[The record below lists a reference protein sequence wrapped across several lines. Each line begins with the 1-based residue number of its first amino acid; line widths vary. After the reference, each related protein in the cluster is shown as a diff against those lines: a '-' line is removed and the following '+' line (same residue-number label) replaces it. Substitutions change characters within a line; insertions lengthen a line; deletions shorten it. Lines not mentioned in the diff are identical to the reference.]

1 VLRQLDGALDA
12 CATPEER
19 GSRCGAVRSD
29 PSGNEG
35 IEPMGGDSVGLTD
48 VAARLPAL
56 VMDAP
61 VLLRGIV
68 TAFLARRSAKRS
80 IGRVFQERAARYG
93 DHVFIR
99 FDDEALTYRQANE
112 TANRYAAVLAER
124 GVSRGDVVGVMMR
137 NCPHAVLLMLAVV
150 KLGAIAG
157 MLNHRQRGNVLAHS
171 VGLLKAQALIGED
184 DLLASVGE
192 SGAHVTD
199 TLTFDELER
208 LAASASTENPAVTPS
223 VLAKEKAFY
232 IFTSGTTGAPKASVM
247 THYRWLRAMGGSGAL
262 GMRLKSS
269 DTLYCCLPLYH
280 NNALTVAVSAV
291 ISAGATFALGR
302 SFSASR
308 FWDEVVGY
316 DATAF
321 VYIGEVCRYLLNQP
335 EKDTDRTHKVRVIAG
350 NGLRPEIWDEFTTRF
365 NIPRVFE
372 FYGASEGNTG
382 FVNIFHIPKTAG
394 ICPTA
399 VAFVNYDPET
409 GEPVRDENGRV
420 RKVRRGQPGLLLSK
434 ITKAAPFDGYT
445 DQEDS
450 EKKLVHNAFRDGDV
464 WLNSGDLLRP
474 QGLRHAVFVDRLGDT
489 FRWKGENVATT
500 DVEAAVSAD
509 PAVEAVT
516 VFGVEVPGAD
526 GRAGMAAV
534 VLNDDKVLDGKS
546 LAKTVYDHL
555 PGYAVPLFVRVVDS
569 LEHTATFKTKKVDL
583 REQGYGP
590 DIDDPLYVLN
600 GRKEGYVPYYDNY
613 PDEVAAGDRPAS

>member
-1 VLRQLDGALDA
+1 MA
-12 CATPEER
+12 
-19 GSRCGAVRSD
+19 
-29 PSGNEG
+29 
-35 IEPMGGDSVGLTD
+35 GDTVGLTD
-48 VAARLPAL
+48 IAARLPAL

-61 VLLRGIV
+61 VLVRGML
-68 TAFLARRSAKRS
+68 TAFLTWRSAKRS
-80 IGRVFQERAARYG
+80 IGRVFQDRAARYG

-99 FDDEALTYRQANE
+99 FDDEALTYHRANQ
-112 TANRYAAVLAER
+112 TANRYAAVLTER
-124 GVSRGDVVGVMMR
+124 GVGRGDVVGVMMR
-137 NCPHAVLLMLAVV
+137 NSPRAVLLMLAVV

-171 VGLLKAQALIGED
+171 VGLLNAKVLIGED

-192 SGAHVTD
+192 PGADVAD
-199 TLTFDELER
+199 TLTVDELDR
-208 LAASASTENPAVTPS
+208 LAADAPTENPAVTSS
-223 VLAKEKAFY
+223 VLANDRAFY

-280 NNALTVAVSAV
+280 NTALTVAVSGV
-291 ISAGATFALGR
+291 ISAGATLALGR

-308 FWDEVVGY
+308 FWDEVIRY

-335 EKDTDRTHKVRVIAG
+335 EKDTDRTNKVRVIGG
-350 NGLRPEIWDEFTTRF
+350 NGLRPEIWDEFTSRF

-394 ICPTA
+394 LCPTT
-399 VAFVNYDPET
+399 VAFVQYDPET
-409 GEPVRDENGRV
+409 GEPIRDENGRV

-434 ITKAAPFDGYT
+434 ITKAQPFDGYT
-445 DQEDS
+445 DPEAS
-450 EKKLVHNAFRDGDV
+450 EKKLMRNAFRDGDV

-474 QGLRHAVFVDRLGDT
+474 QGWRHAVFVDRLGDT

-500 DVEAAVSAD
+500 DVEAAVSTD

-516 VFGVEVPGAD
+516 VFGVQVPGAD

-534 VLNDDKVLDGKS
+534 VLAEGEEFDGKS
-546 LAKTVYDHL
+546 LAHTVYDHL
-555 PGYAVPLFVRVVDS
+555 PGYAAPLFVRVVDS

-583 REQGYGP
+583 REEGYGS
-590 DIDDPLYVLN
+590 DIDDSLYVLT
-600 GRKEGYVPYYDNY
+600 GREEGYVQYYDQY
-613 PDEVAAGDRPAS
+613 PDEVAAGDRPVS